1 MIIPK
6 ELLDVLDKDTDLS
19 GVVRSTVSRF
29 DVIIQESKFEFF
41 PEYTKHDSSHVEA
54 VLANAKD
61 LIGESLCLLNA
72 RDITVLIL
80 SILVHDLGM
89 HLTFEGF
96 NRFLGK
102 GKQEVIEGIDN
113 LTWEEE
119 WSKYLQ
125 ESKKWGGETIR
136 L

>member
-1 MIIPK
+1 MVIPK
-6 ELLDVLDKDTDLS
+6 EFMDVLDKDTDLS
-19 GVVRSTVSRF
+19 GVVRSTFSRF

-61 LIGESLCLLNA
+61 LIGESLFLLNA

-96 NRFLGK
+96 NDYFTLKATPSCTYWRHRFAVRAS
-102 GKQEVIEGIDN
+102 VIFC
-113 LTWEEE
+113 
-119 WSKYLQ
+119 
-125 ESKKWGGETIR
+125 
-136 L
+136 